1 MIKLFSTNDRNK
13 TKGNKIQGRFM
24 KLRLKRLRM
33 VVLLVFF
40 TPFSFGKSVTYV
52 IDSNHTFP
60 AFEADHMGGLS
71 LWRGKINSTSGE
83 IILDKKNRTGSVNV
97 VMEMDSIDF
106 GHDEM
111 NKRAKSDD
119 MFDIEEFPQATYEGK
134 LTNFQDGA
142 PTKVEGELTL
152 HGISKNVDL
161 EINAFKCRLH
171 PFKLKE
177 VCGADLRGNI
187 MRDDFGIKYA
197 KVLGFKMDV
206 ALRIGVEAV
215 KK

>member
-1 MIKLFSTNDRNK
+1 
-13 TKGNKIQGRFM
+13 M
-24 KLRLKRLRM
+24 KVRLKRLM
-33 VVLLVFF
+33 MIVLLVSVV
-40 TPFSFGKSVTYV
+40 PLSFGKPV
-52 IDSNHTFP
+52 IYEIDPNHTFP

-83 IILDKKNRTGSVNV
+83 IILDKKNKTGSVNV
-97 VMEMDSIDF
+97 VMEMLSIDF

-119 MFDIEEFPQATYEGK
+119 MFDIEEFPQASYEGK
-134 LTNFQDGA
+134 LINFQDGA

-152 HGISKNVDL
+152 HGITKNVDL
-161 EINAFKCRLH
+161 EIKAFKCRLH
-171 PFKLKE
+171 PFKLRE

-187 MRDDFGIKYA
+187 MRDDFGIKYG
-197 KVLGFKMDV
+197 KMLGFKMGV
-206 ALRIGVEAV
+206 ALRIGVEAI

>member
-1 MIKLFSTNDRNK
+1 
-13 TKGNKIQGRFM
+13 M
-24 KLRLKRLRM
+24 KVRLKRLM
-33 VVLLVFF
+33 IIVFLVSVA
-40 TPFSFGKSVTYV
+40 PLSFGKPVTYE
-52 IDSNHTFP
+52 IDPNHTFP

-83 IILDKKNRTGSVNV
+83 IILDKKNKTGSVNV
-97 VMEMDSIDF
+97 VMEMLSIDF

-119 MFDIEEFPQATYEGK
+119 MFDIEEFPQASYEGK
-134 LTNFQDGA
+134 LINFQDGA

-152 HGISKNVDL
+152 HGITKNVDL
-161 EINAFKCRLH
+161 EIKAFKCRLH
-171 PFKLKE
+171 PFKLRE

-187 MRDDFGIKYA
+187 MRDDFGIKYG
-197 KVLGFKMDV
+197 KMLGFKMGV
-206 ALRIGVEAV
+206 ALRIGVEAI